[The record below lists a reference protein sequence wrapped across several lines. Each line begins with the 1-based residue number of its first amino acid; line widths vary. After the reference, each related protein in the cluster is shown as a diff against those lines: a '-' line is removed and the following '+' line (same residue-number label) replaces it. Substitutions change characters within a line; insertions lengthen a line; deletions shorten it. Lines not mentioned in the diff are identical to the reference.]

1 MPIKRKRRKSPKRLA
16 SLRAA
21 RRKDAK
27 KAATIAKREALQHAA
42 AKPVV
47 DGCQHP
53 RTRARGCCVRPAIVD
68 ANRRPILFTIPDAY
82 VPATRHAL
90 QPALPRPLS
99 RLCVQHKF
107 LLDAY
112 LERDEGRPKDFPH
125 RSQCPVCRHPKC
137 DDYVQQ
143 WVTHERSASSCARL
157 MDVSFT
163 SFMKH
168 VVYYGWDEKRTDK
181 RNINLA
187 LSRIVD
193 DGLDAGGA
201 TTKEALRALELQ
213 MKQRGDPINVD
224 MRMVVKDLSNL
235 SDKELAAE
243 MKAAALALELSSKEQ
258 GA

>member
-1 MPIKRKRRKSPKRLA
+1 MPIKKRKKSPRRLA
-16 SLRAA
+16 TLRAA
-21 RRKDAK
+21 RRKDAQK
-27 KAATIAKREALQHAA
+27 RATIAKREELQAA
-42 AKPVV
+42 ATKLVV

-53 RTRARGCCVRPAIVD
+53 RTRARGCCVRPAILD
-68 ANRRPILFTIPDAY
+68 SNRKPVLFAIPDAY

-137 DDYVQQ
+137 DDIVQQ
-143 WVTHERSASSCARL
+143 WVAHERSAASCARI
-157 MDVSFT
+157 MDVSYT

-168 VVYYGWDEKRTDK
+168 VLYYGWDEKRTDK

-187 LSRIVD
+187 LGRIVD
-193 DGLDAGGA
+193 EGLDAGGA
-201 TTKEALRALELQ
+201 TPKEALRALDL
-213 MKQRGDPINVD
+213 MIKQRGDAQKVD
-224 MRMVVKDLSNL
+224 IRLGFKDFTNL
-235 SDKELAAE
+235 SDKELDAKLKE
-243 MKAAALALELSSKEQ
+243 ISALEAEIVTEEQ
-258 GA
+258 A